1 VFPFIFRIGMYTLP
15 TKHLIE
21 KKLNKETKCR
31 VYMMHLEVMNWIGG
45 FFLVIHVIDAFP
57 KQEDF
62 VL

>member
-1 VFPFIFRIGMYTLP
+1 MYTLL